1 MVSFAKIYLQIQG
14 CLLLTFFAE
23 QQKKT
28 KQNKTKRFL
37 VCQPDDNNLAIKGQ
51 LNVLVYQF
59 IVTLRVVVKSILKLS
74 RGNWCLWLGEVRV
87 NQPKR
92 LGYYNISTTNLI
104 VFSVLRRQSSRN
116 RCGEQCLHGV
126 TVENVSCPLN
136 AVLYCCNFY
145 CVGVKQPTS
154 DQR

>member
-1 MVSFAKIYLQIQG
+1 MNGFVYENLFPNTGMSITNIFCQATEK
-14 CLLLTFFAE
+14 
-23 QQKKT
+23 KKT
-28 KQNKTKRFL
+28 KQNKKILSLSAQCFGFSVYSYPTRCCFRY
-37 VCQPDDNNLAIKGQ
+37 AIKK
-51 LNVLVYQF
+51 
-59 IVTLRVVVKSILKLS
+59 RSSILKLS
-74 RGNWCLWLGEVRV
+74 RGNWCLWLGEVQV

-116 RCGEQCLHGV
+116 RSGEQRLHGV
-126 TVENVSCPLN
+126 TVENVFYPLN
-136 AVLYCCNFY
+136 AVLYCCNFN